1 MVNLII
7 DGQKI
12 SVPEGTTI
20 LQAATKVGIK
30 IPHLCYLKD
39 INEIGACRVCLVEKV
54 GMEKLITA
62 CNTEVEEGM
71 EILTNSP
78 RVRQT
83 RRINVELILSDHD
96 CKCVQCVKSGN
107 CTLQKI
113 ANDLGIIRIPYEN
126 IAEVNRWDFELPL
139 IREASKCVKCMRC
152 VQICEKVQ
160 GMNVWDITGSG
171 YRTSVGVANNKKI
184 TEADCAL
191 CGQCITHCPVGA
203 LRERDDRDVLRDV
216 LADPDKITLVQIA
229 PAIRTAWGEGVGL
242 SKTEATTGKLVSAL
256 RRIGFD
262 YIFDTT
268 YTADLTIMEEGSEFI
283 ERFTHKQDYSW
294 PMFTSC
300 CPGWIRFVKSQYPR
314 YVKNLSTAK
323 SPQQMF
329 GAMSKTYIAQK
340 LGVPA
345 DKIFSVS
352 IMPCVAKKYEKG
364 VDAVDDSGHGKDVDL
379 VLTTRE
385 LVRMIRADNIQ
396 PSDLKEE
403 EFDPIFG
410 EGSGAG
416 VIFGT
421 TGGVMEAALRS
432 AYFLVTGE
440 NPEADGFKSV
450 RGMDGW
456 KEATFEIKGLK
467 LRVAIAS
474 GLGNARKLME
484 AIDRGEA
491 KYDFVEVMACPGGC
505 VGGGGQP
512 TKDGCE
518 YAEARGEILYGLDK
532 FADLRFSHENKAV
545 QLTYEEFLEKP
556 NSHRAHELLHTN
568 LEHWDL
574 DMNR

>member
-1 MVNLII
+1 MVNLKI
-7 DGQKI
+7 DGQNVA
-12 SVPEGTTI
+12 VPAGTTI
-20 LQAATKVGIK
+20 LDAAAKVGST
-30 IPHLCYLKD
+30 IPHLCYLRG
-39 INEIGACRVCLVEKV
+39 INEIAACRVCLVEKV

-62 CNTEVEEGM
+62 CNTQVEEGM

-78 RVRQT
+78 RVREV
-83 RRINVELILSDHD
+83 RRVNVELILSDHD

-107 CTLQKI
+107 CSLQKI
-113 ANDLGIIRIPYEN
+113 ANDLGIIEQPYKN
-126 IAEVNRWDFELPL
+126 IAEVNRWDPELPL

-160 GMNVWDITGSG
+160 GLGVWDITGSG
-171 YRTSVGVANNKKI
+171 YRASVGIGGNKKI
-184 TEADCAL
+184 PQADCAL

-203 LRERDDRDVLRDV
+203 LRERDDIQILRDA
-216 LADPDKITLVQIA
+216 LADPEKITMVQIA
-229 PAIRTAWGEGVGL
+229 PAIRTAWGEGIGI
-242 SKTEATTGKLVSAL
+242 SRTEATTGKLVSAL
-256 RRIGFD
+256 RRVGFD

-283 ERFTHKQDYSW
+283 ERFTHKNEYNW

-300 CPGWIRFVKSQYPR
+300 CPGWVRFVKTQYPE

-329 GAMSKTYIAQK
+329 GAMAKTFIAHK
-340 LGVPA
+340 MGIDP

-352 IMPCVAKKYEKG
+352 IMPCVSKKYEKG
-364 VDAVDDSGHGKDVDL
+364 VPQADDAGHGKDVDL

-385 LVRMIRADNIQ
+385 LDRLIRADNIQ
-396 PSDLKEE
+396 PHDLKEE

-432 AYFLVTGE
+432 AYYLITGE
-440 NPEADGFKSV
+440 NPEPDSFKSV
-450 RGMDGW
+450 RGTDGW

-467 LRVAIAS
+467 VRVAVAS

-484 AIDRGEA
+484 AVKSG
-491 KYDFVEVMACPGGC
+491 KVHYDFVEIMACPGGC

-512 TKDGCE
+512 TKDGYE
-518 YAEARGEILYGLDK
+518 HAAQRGEILYGLDK
-532 FADLRFSHENKAV
+532 FSDLRFSHENKAV
-545 QLTYEEFLEKP
+545 QLTYEEFLDKP
-556 NSHRAHELLHTN
+556 NSHRAHELLHTD
-568 LEHWDL
+568 LESWDL
-574 DMNR
+574 DMNL

>member
-416 VIFGT
+416 VIFGA

>member
-1 MVNLII
+1 MRVSFTQYKN
-7 DGQKI
+7 
-12 SVPEGTTI
+12 SVLATI
-20 LQAATKVGIK
+20 LDAAAKVGST
-30 IPHLCYLKD
+30 IPHLCYLRG
-39 INEIGACRVCLVEKV
+39 INEIAACRVCLVEKV

-62 CNTEVEEGM
+62 CNTQVEEGM

-78 RVRQT
+78 RVREV
-83 RRINVELILSDHD
+83 RRVNVELILSDHD

-107 CTLQKI
+107 CSLQKI
-113 ANDLGIIRIPYEN
+113 ANDLGIIEQPYKN
-126 IAEVNRWDFELPL
+126 IAEVNRWDPELPL

-160 GMNVWDITGSG
+160 GLGVWDITGSG
-171 YRTSVGVANNKKI
+171 YRASVGIGGNKKI
-184 TEADCAL
+184 TQADCAL

-203 LRERDDRDVLRDV
+203 LRERDDIQILRDA
-216 LADPDKITLVQIA
+216 LADPEKITMVQIA
-229 PAIRTAWGEGVGL
+229 PAIRTAWGEGIGI
-242 SKTEATTGKLVSAL
+242 SRTEATTGKLVSAL
-256 RRIGFD
+256 RRVGFD

-283 ERFTHKQDYSW
+283 ERFTHKNEYNW

-300 CPGWIRFVKSQYPR
+300 CPGWVRFVKTQYPE

-329 GAMSKTYIAQK
+329 GAMAKTFIAHK
-340 LGVPA
+340 MGIDP

-352 IMPCVAKKYEKG
+352 IMPCVSKKYEKG
-364 VDAVDDSGHGKDVDL
+364 VPQADDAGHGKDVDL

-385 LVRMIRADNIQ
+385 LDRLIRADNIQ
-396 PSDLKEE
+396 PHDLKEE

-432 AYFLVTGE
+432 AYYLITGE
-440 NPEADGFKSV
+440 NPEPDSFKSV
-450 RGMDGW
+450 RGTDGW

-467 LRVAIAS
+467 VRVAVAS

-484 AIDRGEA
+484 AVKSG
-491 KYDFVEVMACPGGC
+491 KVHYDFVEIMACPGGC

-512 TKDGCE
+512 TKDGYE
-518 YAEARGEILYGLDK
+518 HAAQRGEILYGLDK
-532 FADLRFSHENKAV
+532 FSDLRFSHENKAV
-545 QLTYEEFLEKP
+545 QLTYEEFLDKP
-556 NSHRAHELLHTN
+556 NSHRAHELLHTD
-568 LEHWDL
+568 LESWDL
-574 DMNR
+574 DMNL

>member
-20 LQAATKVGIK
+20 LEAATKVGIK

-62 CNTEVEEGM
+62 CNTVVEEGM

-171 YRTSVGVANNKKI
+171 YRTSVGVAKNKKI

-216 LADPDKITLVQIA
+216 LADPDKITMVQIA
-229 PAIRTAWGEGVGL
+229 PAIRTAWGEGIGL

-283 ERFTHKQDYSW
+283 ERFTHKADYNW

-300 CPGWIRFVKSQYPR
+300 CPGWIRFIKTQYPK

-340 LGVPA
+340 LGVDPE
-345 DKIFSVS
+345 KIFSVS
-352 IMPCVAKKYEKG
+352 IMPCLAKKYEKG
-364 VDAVDDSGHGKDVDL
+364 VDAVDDTGHGKDVDL

-403 EFDPIFG
+403 EPQNNG
-410 EGSGAG
+410 HSHHH
-416 VIFGT
+416 
-421 TGGVMEAALRS
+421 
-432 AYFLVTGE
+432 
-440 NPEADGFKSV
+440 
-450 RGMDGW
+450 
-456 KEATFEIKGLK
+456 
-467 LRVAIAS
+467 
-474 GLGNARKLME
+474 
-484 AIDRGEA
+484 
-491 KYDFVEVMACPGGC
+491 GC
-505 VGGGGQP
+505 
-512 TKDGCE
+512 
-518 YAEARGEILYGLDK
+518 Y
-532 FADLRFSHENKAV
+532 
-545 QLTYEEFLEKP
+545 
-556 NSHRAHELLHTN
+556 
-568 LEHWDL
+568 
-574 DMNR
+574 